1 MMGMNNNMDQNQ
13 MMYMLNMM
21 QNNNNMDNMNMM
33 NNPYNNMNMNMNNMD
48 QNQMMLMMNMMQ
60 NNNNMNNMNMNNMN
74 NMNMNN
80 MNMMNNQFNNMNMNN
95 MDQNQL
101 MYMMNMFMQ
110 NMNANNGNP
119 NNFMNNQN
127 TVQTDDNN
135 ANTIN
140 LFFCKEQRT
149 YNILTNYN
157 ETLGTVISKYISQTQ
172 DNNVNMYITNGKK
185 INESLTVGE
194 AGLIGG
200 STINVVPTQNIL
212 GADFTNS

>member
-1 MMGMNNNMDQNQ
+1 MMGMNNNMD
-13 MMYMLNMM
+13 
-21 QNNNNMDNMNMM
+21 
-33 NNPYNNMNMNMNNMD
+33 P
-48 QNQMMLMMNMMQ
+48 NQMMLMMNMMQ

-80 MNMMNNQFNNMNMNN
+80 MNMNNMNMNQMNMMNNQFNNMNMNN

-101 MYMMNMFMQ
+101 MLMMNMFMQ

-127 TVQTDDNN
+127 TVQTNDNDP
-135 ANTIN
+135 NTIN
-140 LFFCKEQRT
+140 LFFCKELKT

-157 ETLGTVISKYISQTQ
+157 ESLGTVISKYISQTQ

-200 STINVVPTQNIL
+200 SIINVVPTQNIL